1 MTHRRRSRGPLGL
14 LLGTL
19 LAAGTAAVL
28 PAPAAYASPPG
39 GLAPG
44 RSWKVTLL
52 TGDVVRVR
60 TVRGR
65 APMVAVS
72 PATGRAAHL
81 FRTAVRPDGHV
92 VVTPL
97 DVARLVGKVID
108 PALFD
113 VTTLIADGYDD
124 ARSADLPLI
133 VQKEGGARTLSA
145 LGGGTLRQGAA
156 LPSIGAVAARQ
167 PKKDARRL
175 GSSLAAMSGP
185 SPTSTGGVR
194 HVWLDGKIKATAL
207 PATAPTA
214 KPPTAKPAT
223 APIAEAAPAAKLDRN
238 LTQIGAPKAWKAGFT
253 GAGATVAVLDT
264 GVDATHPDLK
274 GRIAGTE
281 NFSDAPSTT
290 DRFGHGTHVAA
301 TIAGT
306 GAASGGARR
315 GVAPGARLL
324 VGKVLGDDGS
334 GTASSLIAGM
344 EWAAPRAR
352 IVNMSL
358 GGDVSDGTDPA
369 SQALGVLSGKY
380 GTLFV
385 VAAGNDGAIGSIGS
399 PGSADAALTV
409 GAVDGRDRLADFS
422 SRGPRAGGHVAK
434 PEIVAPGVDIAA
446 ARAAGTGMGT
456 PIGPL
461 YTRASGTSMATPHVA
476 GAAALLAARHP
487 RWTPAQF
494 KAALV
499 GTAGPATGGDVYERG
514 AGRLDAGA
522 AVTGTVLP
530 DQGVVDLGT
539 SAFPAHKALSA
550 KLGWTSQGAAARL
563 SLSVKATDRKGR
575 DASGA
580 VSLSAAAVD
589 VPAGGTASASLTVD
603 ASKLAEHPGMYEA
616 EVTASN
622 GRTSVRTPVT
632 FYVEPPT
639 HTLTVKAIPLPG
651 TDPAGF
657 SSYSAVVDLD
667 DAALFAESVD
677 PTPEG
682 TKVRVPEGRYSV
694 LGTVDDMKDGA
705 WRSALAGTPEVRVDR
720 DLTVT
725 LDGPAARP
733 VTASVEG
740 VPTKAAMA
748 SASAVQ
754 STKQIMWTVGV
765 YTDDP
770 SAAPVYAQAMGGAKT
785 GRFRAYSSHRLT
797 APGTVYDL
805 IHPFGNGVPA
815 DPSHVVGAAE
825 KARMARVDQR
835 FAAFDGDTGKGIT
848 EHRYGTSPEG
858 VLLAG
863 LDASGAVPSGTTRTD
878 YVSTGKGMLWA
889 DEASPEAIANGEWV
903 DELPFREL
911 RPGQRISRTWGRQPV
926 RPGPYSGS
934 GVSLSDCAPAPSAR
948 TGDHVHVALV
958 DLQTRTDGFD
968 CGLPDGSVTGR
979 LALSSGGRRIGGANG
994 PLGGFDVPSKPGAY
1008 RLTYDN
1014 DASTLLPV
1022 SVRTSTAW
1030 TFRSS
1035 TPRGDGGTLLPLLL
1049 VDYDLGLDLRGQ
1061 PAGEPAVFT
1070 VARVAGAAKAKV
1082 TGLRFWTSA
1091 DDGGTWRAVPVKAIG
1106 GGRFGAPLPAPV
1118 KGQAVSLRVTAKDAG
1133 GSGVDQRIIRAYRVR

>member
-1 MTHRRRSRGPLGL
+1 MMYGRRSRAPLGL

-28 PAPAAYASPPG
+28 PSPAAHASPPGAPPSDGAPSG

-60 TVRGR
+60 TARGR
-65 APMVAVS
+65 PPMVAVS
-72 PATGRAAHL
+72 PAPGRGAHL

-97 DVARLVGKVID
+97 DVARLVGRVID

-113 VTTLIADGYDD
+113 VTALIEDGYDD

-133 VQKEGGARTLSA
+133 VQRDGGARALSA
-145 LGGGTLRQGAA
+145 LGGGTLKQGVA

-185 SPTSTGGVR
+185 SPKAANGLR
-194 HVWLDGKIKATAL
+194 HVWLDGRIKATAL
-207 PATAPTA
+207 PATAL
-214 KPPTAKPAT
+214 PAT
-223 APIAEAAPAAKLDRN
+223 APAAAPKLDGN
-238 LTQIGAPKAWKAGFT
+238 LTRIGAPKAWKAGYT

-281 NFSDAPSTT
+281 NFSDAPGTA

-306 GAASGGARR
+306 GAAAGGARR

-324 VGKVLGDDGS
+324 VGKVLGDDGF
-334 GTASSLIAGM
+334 GTDSSLIAGM
-344 EWAAPRAR
+344 EWAAPRAKV
-352 IVNMSL
+352 VNMSL
-358 GGDVSDGTDPA
+358 GGDASDGTDPV
-369 SQALGVLSGKY
+369 SRALGGLSAKY

-385 VAAGNDGAIGSIGS
+385 AAAGNDGAIGSIGA

-409 GAVDGRDRLADFS
+409 GAVDGADRLADFS

-446 ARAAGTGMGT
+446 ARAKGTAMGT
-456 PIGPL
+456 PLGPL

-487 RWTPAQF
+487 HWTPAQL

-514 AGRLDAGA
+514 GGRLDAGA
-522 AVTGTVLP
+522 AVTEAVLP
-530 DQGVVDLGT
+530 AQGVVDLGT
-539 SAFPAHKALSA
+539 SVFPAHKALSA
-550 KLGWTSQGAAARL
+550 KLGWASQGAAARL

-580 VSLSAAAVD
+580 VRLSAAAVN

-603 ASKLAEHPGMYEA
+603 ASKLAARPGMYEA
-616 EVTASN
+616 EVTARS
-622 GRTSVRTPVT
+622 GKTVVHTPVT
-632 FYVEPPT
+632 FYVEPPS
-639 HTLTVKAIPLPG
+639 HTLTVKAIPMPG
-651 TDPAGF
+651 TEPADF
-657 SSYSAVVDLD
+657 SAYSAVVDLD

-694 LGTVDDMKDGA
+694 LGTVDDTKGNA

-725 LDGPAARP
+725 LDGPASKP

-740 VPTKAAMA
+740 VGTKAVMA

-754 STKQIMWTVGV
+754 STKRMMWTVGV
-765 YTDDP
+765 YSDDP
-770 SAAPVYAQAMGGAKT
+770 TAAPVYAQAMHGAGT
-785 GRFRAYSSHRLT
+785 GTFRAYSSHRLT
-797 APGTVYDL
+797 APGAVYDL
-805 IHPFGNGVPA
+805 IHPYGNGVPA
-815 DPSHVVGAAE
+815 DPSHAVGAAE
-825 KARMARVDQR
+825 KARMARIDQR
-835 FAAFDGDTGKGIT
+835 FAAFDGDTGKGVT

-858 VLLAG
+858 LLLAG

-889 DEASPEAIANGEWV
+889 DEAFPEAIANGEWV
-903 DELPFREL
+903 DQLPFREL

-934 GVSLSDCAPAPSAR
+934 GVSLSDCAPNPSVR
-948 TGDHVHVALV
+948 TGDHVHVELV
-958 DLQTRTDGFD
+958 DLQTRLDGFD
-968 CGLPDGSVTGR
+968 CGLDGGGVTGA
-979 LALSSGGRRIGGANG
+979 LALYSGGKKVGGAAG
-994 PLGGFDVPSKPGAY
+994 PAGDFDVPSKPAAY
-1008 RLTYDN
+1008 RLTYAN
-1014 DASTLLPV
+1014 DASKLLPV

-1035 TPRGDGGTLLPLLL
+1035 APRGDGALLPLLL
-1049 VDYDLGLDLRGQ
+1049 VDYDLGLDLRNQ
-1061 PAGEPAVFT
+1061 PSGEPAVLT
-1070 VARVAGAAKAKV
+1070 VARVAGAPAAKV
-1082 TGLRFWTSA
+1082 TGLRFWTSV
-1091 DDGGTWRAVPVKAIG
+1091 DDGATWRAVPVKALG
-1106 GGRFGAPLPAPV
+1106 GGRFSAPLPAPAN
-1118 KGQAVSLRVTAKDAG
+1118 GQAVSLRVTAQDAG